1 VKLQKR
7 SSNVEAHIITSQEH
21 EKLIMNALL
30 GCCNCIKTFIHACVL
45 CSMGVLGFLGGRM
58 STSDVSSQCFVLC
71 QCTSFDV
78 EAFDLFFFPNFFVN
92 SLNIIAN
99 LSPKLASQ
107 LELKTLQIVHE
118 RLLRRCDSCLGVAM
132 AFQNFK

>member
-1 VKLQKR
+1 
-7 SSNVEAHIITSQEH
+7 
-21 EKLIMNALL
+21 
-30 GCCNCIKTFIHACVL
+30 
-45 CSMGVLGFLGGRM
+45 MGVLGFLGGRI

-78 EAFDLFFFPNFFVN
+78 EAFDLFFFPKKFVN

-99 LSPKLASQ
+99 LSPELASQ

-118 RLLRRCDSCLGVAM
+118 WLLRRCDSCLGVAM